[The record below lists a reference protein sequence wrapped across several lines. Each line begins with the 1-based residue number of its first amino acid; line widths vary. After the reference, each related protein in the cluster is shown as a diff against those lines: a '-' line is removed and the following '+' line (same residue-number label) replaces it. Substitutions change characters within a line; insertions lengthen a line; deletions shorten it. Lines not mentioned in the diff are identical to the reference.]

1 MRYRATTPSCWGWG
15 SPWNESSGGSLP
27 RSFRDVERARGSP
40 PLVAET
46 FMPQSADGR
55 NLLRVLGWQ
64 RIGDALAR
72 RRVAANVRRGITP
85 NDRGMYDA
93 FMSYSHAGDSKL
105 APALQSALHRF
116 ARPWNRLRALRVF
129 RDKTN
134 LAVNPTL
141 WLAIQAALDESTFF
155 ILLASPEAAASPW
168 VAREVEYWLE
178 RHPPERMLIVLTGGT
193 IVWDPLAGSVDA
205 GRTDALPPPLVKA
218 LRQEP
223 LYLDLRW
230 ARDDVTLSLNHPAF
244 RDAVAQLAAPI
255 HHRSKDDLV
264 GEDVRQYRRTRRLA
278 WSAVSGLA
286 ALALF
291 ATAAAI
297 AAIQQ
302 RDTARAQRA
311 EAERQTRV
319 ARARQLAAQSATLLV
334 QSPDQ
339 LTLAALLAVES
350 TRQHASFE
358 GNQAL
363 RTALAVLPRTLRT
376 QEDSTPGRD
385 RVRVVAVS
393 PDGRQIAVGRENG
406 TVSLID
412 FVSGK
417 PTLALSHEEHPG
429 AVVQLPGGGFRW
441 KAPGV
446 DAELTAVAFS
456 PDGRRIATG
465 SNDGTARVWDAATG
479 RELSRMPHDS
489 GVSTVAFDSL
499 ATHVATGSRDGG
511 LRLWD
516 VANGRLVARW
526 QGEQEVRQVAFAP
539 SGRTLAAISTDARA
553 ALVNVPTRRVRRA
566 WYVGVS
572 GLGLAFSAD
581 GRTLAI
587 AGGNSASVWDVKTG
601 RLLHEVAHAAS
612 PNDALGPDLW
622 IDAVALSPDGKYMAS
637 GGRDGSAR
645 LWSLSS
651 GQEIIRLP
659 HAAPVNA
666 VTFRSDG
673 TMLGTASYD
682 GTARLWDVPSGREQ
696 LRAVH
701 PGGAEVVS
709 FSPDG
714 RYLASGGLDGSV
726 RVWELTRG
734 DRVLQ
739 ITHPLEVRAVA
750 FSPDGKRLAT
760 GTRNGI
766 VGVWSLDG
774 QALFP
779 AVDLPM
785 VSVDRLLFTEDA
797 SHVVAAWS
805 DEVFGLDANGKSPP
819 THVTDFRS
827 VDGTP
832 AVSPRFV
839 AAWGRQD
846 RRLRV
851 WRTAGFG
858 EIPSVEVDDL
868 WDLTIDPTGNYLAG
882 SRTVSPRGAAYRRAS
897 DPKEIIVWALS
908 GPRELG
914 RVSIPGAATDIRIAP
929 GGRWVAVH
937 TYVPDTTRKFAGQ
950 LYADVL
956 EVGTGT
962 RIARFPLD
970 NDAPILGFTSDGARL
985 LTSKGSA
992 IRVWEVSTSALRA
1005 QLDHVGDVTAVRRSS
1020 EPDVVATLSHG
1031 NVFVWNTATGD
1042 LLSQLVDIGGV
1053 NDVQFSPDDRY
1064 LLTGSADGRTV
1075 IWLWRTEDLRE
1086 RACGRLDRNLSPDEW
1101 RRFLGSTPY
1110 QKSCP
1115 NLTP

>member
-1 MRYRATTPSCWGWG
+1 MRRA
-15 SPWNESSGGSLP
+15 
-27 RSFRDVERARGSP
+27 
-40 PLVAET
+40 
-46 FMPQSADGR
+46 
-55 NLLRVLGWQ
+55 
-64 RIGDALAR
+64 
-72 RRVAANVRRGITP
+72 ITP

-93 FMSYSHAGDSKL
+93 FMSYSHAADSKL

-168 VAREVEYWLE
+168 VAREVEYWLQ
-178 RHPPERMLIVLTGGT
+178 RHPPEHMLIVLTGGT
-193 IVWDPLAGSVDA
+193 VVWDPLAVSVDA
-205 GRTDALPPPLVKA
+205 RRTDALPPPVVKA

-255 HHRSKDDLV
+255 HDRSKDDLV
-264 GEDVRQYRRTRRLA
+264 GEDVRQYRRTRRLT

-350 TRQHASFE
+350 TRQHGSFE

-363 RTALAVLPRTLRT
+363 RTALAVLPRTVRT
-376 QEDSTPGRD
+376 QEDSLPGRD
-385 RVRVVAVS
+385 RVRVVAFS
-393 PDGRQIAVGRENG
+393 PDGRHVAVGRDNG
-406 TVSLID
+406 TVSLVD
-412 FVSGK
+412 LVSGR

-429 AVVQLPGGGFRW
+429 AIVQLPGGGFKW
-441 KAPGV
+441 KAPGA
-446 DAELTAVAFS
+446 DAELTTVAFS
-456 PDGRRIATG
+456 PDGRQIATG
-465 SNDGTARVWDAATG
+465 ANDGTARVWDAATG
-479 RELSRMPHDS
+479 RELSRMAHDS
-489 GVSTVAFDSL
+489 GVSTVAFDRF
-499 ATHVATGSRDGG
+499 ATHLATGSRDGG

-516 VANGRLVARW
+516 VATGRLVARW
-526 QGEQEVRQVAFAP
+526 QGEREVRQVAFAP
-539 SGRTLAAISTDARA
+539 SGRTLAAIGTDARA
-553 ALVNVPTRRVRRA
+553 TLIDVPTKRVRRA

-572 GLGLAFSAD
+572 GLALAFSAD
-581 GRTLAI
+581 GKMLAI

-601 RLLHEVAHAAS
+601 RLLHEAAHAAS
-612 PNDALGPDLW
+612 PNDAFGIDLW
-622 IDAVALSPDGKYMAS
+622 VDAVAFSPDGKYMAS

-651 GQEIIRLP
+651 GHEVIRLP

-666 VTFRSDG
+666 VTFSSDG

-709 FSPDG
+709 FSPAG

-734 DRVLQ
+734 DRLVQ
-739 ITHPLEVRAVA
+739 IAHPLEVQAVA
-750 FSPDGKRLAT
+750 FSPNGKRLAT
-760 GTRNGI
+760 GTLHGI
-766 VGVWSLDG
+766 VRVWSLIG
-774 QALFP
+774 ESLMP
-779 AVDLPM
+779 AVDLPV
-785 VSVDRLLFTEDA
+785 VSVDRLLFTDDA

-805 DEVFGLDANGKSPP
+805 HEVFAVDASATSPP
-819 THVTDFRS
+819 THLTNFRS
-827 VDGTP
+827 VDGT
-832 AVSPRFV
+832 AVSSRFV
-839 AAWGRQD
+839 AAWGRKD
-846 RRLRV
+846 HRLRV
-851 WRTAGFG
+851 WRTTGFS
-858 EIPSVEVDDL
+858 ESPSVEVDDL
-868 WDLTIDPTGNYLAG
+868 WDLTVDPTGNYLVG
-882 SRTVSPRGAAYRRAS
+882 SRTVSQRGAAYRSSS
-897 DPKEIIVWALS
+897 DPKELIVWALS

-914 RVSIPGAATDIRIAP
+914 RVPIPGAAADFSIGP
-929 GGRWVAVH
+929 GGRWLAVH

-956 EVGTGT
+956 EVGTGK

-970 NDAPILGFTSDGARL
+970 NDAPILGFTLDGGRL
-985 LTSKGSA
+985 LTAKGSA

-1005 QLDHVGDVTAVRRSS
+1005 QLDHVGDVTAVRRSP
-1020 EPDVVATLSHG
+1020 EPDVVATLSRG
-1031 NVFVWNTATGD
+1031 NVFVWNTATGE

-1053 NDVQFSPDDRY
+1053 NDVQFSPDGRY
-1064 LLTGSADGRTV
+1064 LLTGSADGSAV

-1110 QKSCP
+1110 RKSCP